1 MASIRDD
8 FVIAIRSAF
17 LKKETKQK
25 FSLLS
30 LIILS
35 ISVIILSSLDFKIIR
50 YAKIG
55 INEVVYRAAY
65 IATIPENL
73 FKKGLIK
80 TNDHLSHYKR
90 FKSLE
95 NELNELKSKDL
106 SKKIIKFENQ
116 ELKKLIN
123 DYLDSEN
130 KILAKVFIDKE
141 SPFLKSIIINKG
153 SRNDIKLGLSVFD
166 KSYLVGKVIE
176 VNYSSSRVLLL
187 SDLNSKVPITLE
199 PGNIQAIMSGSGK
212 NHGIIKY
219 LKNDNLNL
227 IDKAAVYTS
236 GAGGV
241 YKSGIPVGEFK
252 IINDQSDIINKAE
265 IKLYSDPSQLK
276 HVLVELPENN
286 FSKELAKD
294 ENMEVNKVS
303 LNEVDANKEKLQLL
317 LEEKE
322 VLNTLRS
329 KLENE
334 NLELKERLI
343 NLENKILNN
352 EKIINQQKD
361 SLRQKKIDEKE
372 LEFLKLNLIYSDK
385 CKKRVFNKL
394 FEVGTPE
401 YKNCILNKGK
411 IN

>member
-1 MASIRDD
+1 MVSIRDD

-17 LKKETKQK
+17 LKKGTKQK

-80 TNDHLSHYKR
+80 TNDHLSHYGK
-90 FKSLE
+90 FKLLE
-95 NELNELKSKDL
+95 NELEELRSKDL

-130 KILAKVFIDKE
+130 KILAKVFIDKD

-153 SRNDIKLGLSVFD
+153 SKNDIKLGLSVFD

-187 SDLNSKVPITLE
+187 SDLNSKVPVTLE

-212 NHGIIKY
+212 NHGVIKY

-227 IDKAAVYTS
+227 IDEGAVYTS

-241 YKSGIPVGEFK
+241 YKSGIPVGKFK
-252 IINDQSDIINKAE
+252 ISNEQSDIINKAE

-276 HVLVELPENN
+276 HVLVELPEMT
-286 FSKELAKD
+286 SQELVSQ
-294 ENMEVNKVS
+294 ENMEINKVS
-303 LNEVDANKEKLQLL
+303 LNEVDANKEKLELL

-322 VLNTLRS
+322 VLNTLKS

-334 NLELKERLI
+334 NLVLKEKLI
-343 NLENKILNN
+343 NLENEILSN

-361 SLRQKKIDEKE
+361 SLKQKKIDEKE

-385 CKKRVFNKL
+385 CKKRAFNRL

-401 YKNCILNKGK
+401 YKKCILNKGK